1 MSIKFNISKYQKWFI
16 WGIASLFYLYET
28 FLRVSPSV
36 MTHDLMRDFEVN
48 SASLGV
54 LSSFYYYAYVILQ
67 VPCGMI
73 VDKIGIRR
81 IVTFS
86 TLLCVAGT
94 LLFAE
99 SQSIS
104 LAKLGRFMIGAGS
117 ACAFISCLKVT
128 VEWFNPMRFALV
140 AGLTNMMGTFGGI
153 CAGRPLALF
162 VNQLGWR
169 EASFWLAMIGLG
181 VAVVAWFWLKDHP
194 ENQMNKEQHAEK
206 PFLEGLSFLVKNKQI
221 WLGGIIGGFMYLPI
235 SVFAELWGV
244 PFLMHTYK
252 VSNADASTA
261 SVMIFIGMAVGGTF
275 SAYLLTHFKSIVS
288 VMRFS
293 AVTSG
298 LVFIG
303 IAYTALFPFWFA
315 FILMFF
321 AGFFIGGQVLCF
333 TLARNNSAADISG
346 TAVGFTNAIVMMGGI
361 IFQPLLGHIL
371 DVFWDGAVTNS
382 GVRLYSTQA
391 YQMSILTIPVCL
403 LICVVVLR
411 FVKEPDAPQAD
422 L

>member
-1 MSIKFNISKYQKWFI
+1 MSLKISKYQKWFI
-16 WGIASLFYLYET
+16 WGITSLFYLYET

-94 LLFAE
+94 LLFAGSE
-99 SQSIS
+99 NLS
-104 LAKLGRFMIGAGS
+104 LAKLGRFMVGAGS

-128 VEWFNPMRFALV
+128 VEWFSPMRFALV
-140 AGLTNMMGTFGGI
+140 AGLSNMMGTFGGI

-169 EASFWLAMIGLG
+169 EASFWLGIIGLG
-181 VAVVAWFWLKDHP
+181 VAVVAWCWLKDHP
-194 ENQMNKEQHAEK
+194 ENQANKEQHAEK
-206 PFLEGLSFLVKNKQI
+206 PFLEGFLSLVKNKQI
-221 WLGGIIGGFMYLPI
+221 WLGGMIGGFMYLPI

-244 PFLMHTYK
+244 PFLMHTYN

-261 SVMIFIGMAVGGTF
+261 SVMIFIGMALGGTF
-275 SAYLLTHFKSIVS
+275 SAYLLNYLKSIIR

-293 AVTSG
+293 TITSG
-298 LVFIG
+298 IIFIG
-303 IAYTALFPFWFA
+303 IAYTAFFPFWFA
-315 FILMFF
+315 FILMFL

-346 TAVGFTNAIVMMGGI
+346 TAVGFTNGIVMMGGI

-371 DVFWDGAVTNS
+371 DVFWDGAVTGS
-382 GVRLYSTQA
+382 GVRLYSTHA
-391 YQMSILTIPVCL
+391 YQMSILTIPICL
-403 LICVVVLR
+403 LLCVVVLR
-411 FVKEPDAPQAD
+411 FIKEPDMPQTD

>member
-1 MSIKFNISKYQKWFI
+1 MSLKISKDQKWFI
-16 WGIASLFYLYET
+16 WGITSLFYLYET

-94 LLFAE
+94 LLFAGSE
-99 SQSIS
+99 NLS
-104 LAKLGRFMIGAGS
+104 LAKLGRFMVGAGS

-128 VEWFNPMRFALV
+128 VEWFSPMRFALV
-140 AGLTNMMGTFGGI
+140 AGLSNMMGTFGGI

-169 EASFWLAMIGLG
+169 EASFWLAIIGLG
-181 VAVVAWFWLKDHP
+181 VAVVAWCWLKDHP
-194 ENQMNKEQHAEK
+194 QNQANKEQHAEK
-206 PFLEGLSFLVKNKQI
+206 PFLEGFLSLAKNKQI
-221 WLGGIIGGFMYLPI
+221 WLGGMIGGLMYLPI

-244 PFLMHTYK
+244 PFLMHTYN

-261 SVMIFIGMAVGGTF
+261 SVMIFIGMALGGTF
-275 SAYLLTHFKSIVS
+275 SAYLLNHLKSIIR

-293 AVTSG
+293 TIMSG
-298 LVFIG
+298 IIFIG
-303 IAYTALFPFWFA
+303 IAYTAFFPFWFS
-315 FILMFF
+315 FVLMFF

-346 TAVGFTNAIVMMGGI
+346 TAVGFTNGIVMMGGI
-361 IFQPLLGHIL
+361 IFQPFLGHIL
-371 DVFWDGAVTNS
+371 DVFWDGAVTGS
-382 GVRLYSTQA
+382 GVRLYSTHA
-391 YQMSILTIPVCL
+391 YQMSILTIPICL
-403 LICVVVLR
+403 LLCVVVLR
-411 FVKEPDAPQAD
+411 FIKEPDMQQTE

>member
-1 MSIKFNISKYQKWFI
+1 
-16 WGIASLFYLYET
+16 
-28 FLRVSPSV
+28 
-36 MTHDLMRDFEVN
+36 
-48 SASLGV
+48 
-54 LSSFYYYAYVILQ
+54 
-67 VPCGMI
+67 MI

-94 LLFAE
+94 FLFAD
-99 SQSIS
+99 SQSLG

-128 VEWFNPMRFALV
+128 VEWFSPMRFALI

-169 EASFWLAMIGLG
+169 PASFWLATLGLG
-181 VAVVAWFWLKDHP
+181 VAAVAWFWLKDHP
-194 ENQMNKEQHAEK
+194 ETDNNKEQHAER
-206 PFLEGLSFLVKNKQI
+206 PFSEGFSSLVKNKQI
-221 WLGGIIGGFMYLPI
+221 WLGGIVGGLMYLPI

-244 PFLMHTYK
+244 PYLMHVYT

-261 SVMIFIGMAVGGTF
+261 SVMIFVGMAVGGTC
-275 SAYLLTHFKSIVS
+275 SAYFLTYFKSIIR

-293 AVTSG
+293 ALTSG
-298 LVFIG
+298 IVFIG
-303 IAYTALFPFWFA
+303 IAYVALFPFWFA
-315 FILMFF
+315 FVLMFL

-333 TLARNNSAADISG
+333 TLARNNSDADISG
-346 TAVGFTNAIVMMGGI
+346 TAIGFTNAIVMTGAI

-371 DVFWDGAVTNS
+371 DIFWDGAIADY
-382 GVRLYSTQA
+382 GVRLYSTHA

-403 LICVVVLR
+403 LLCVVVLR
-411 FVKEPDAPQAD
+411 FVKEPTMPQTN

>member
-1 MSIKFNISKYQKWFI
+1 MSLKISKYQKWFI
-16 WGIASLFYLYET
+16 WGITSLFYLYET

-99 SQSIS
+99 SQSLG

-128 VEWFNPMRFALV
+128 VEWFSPMRFALV
-140 AGLTNMMGTFGGI
+140 AGLSNMMGTFGGI

-162 VNQLGWR
+162 VNHLGWR
-169 EASFWLAMIGLG
+169 QASFWLAMIGLG
-181 VAVVAWFWLKDHP
+181 VAVVAWCWLKDHP
-194 ENQMNKEQHAEK
+194 ENDANKEIHAEK
-206 PFLEGLSFLVKNKQI
+206 PFLEGFSSLVKNKQI

-244 PFLMHTYK
+244 PFLMHVYN

-261 SVMIFIGMAVGGTF
+261 SVMIFIGMAIGGTF
-275 SAYLLTHFKSIVS
+275 SAYLLTHFKSIVR
-288 VMRFS
+288 VMQFS
-293 AVTSG
+293 TITSG
-298 LVFIG
+298 IVFIG
-303 IAYTALFPFWFA
+303 IAYTAFFPFWFS
-315 FILMFF
+315 FILMFL

-333 TLARNNSAADISG
+333 TLARNNSEADISG

-371 DVFWDGAVTNS
+371 DLFWDGAVTDY
-382 GVRLYSTQA
+382 GVRLYSTHA
-391 YQMSILTIPVCL
+391 YQMSILTIPICL
-403 LICVVVLR
+403 LLCVVVLR
-411 FVKEPDAPQAD
+411 FIKEPNTPQTD

>member
-1 MSIKFNISKYQKWFI
+1 MKISRYQKWFI
-16 WGIASLFYLYET
+16 WGITSLFYLYET

-36 MTHDLMRDFEVN
+36 MTHDLMRDFDVN

-99 SQSIS
+99 SQSLS

-128 VEWFNPMRFALV
+128 VEWFSPMRFALV
-140 AGLTNMMGTFGGI
+140 AGLSNTMGTLGGI

-169 EASFWLAMIGLG
+169 EASFWLAIIGLG
-181 VAVVAWFWLKDHP
+181 VAIVAWCWLKDHP
-194 ENQMNKEQHAEK
+194 ENGANKEQHAEK
-206 PFLEGLSFLVKNKQI
+206 PFLEGFLTLIKNKQI
-221 WLGGIIGGFMYLPI
+221 WLGGIIGGLMYLPV

-244 PFLMHTYK
+244 PFLMHVYK
-252 VSNADASTA
+252 VSNADASSA
-261 SVMIFIGMAVGGTF
+261 SVMIFIGMALGGTF
-275 SAYLLTHFKSIVS
+275 SAYLLTYFKSIVR

-293 AVTSG
+293 TITSG
-298 LVFIG
+298 IVFIG
-303 IAYTALFPFWFA
+303 IAYTAFFPFWFS
-315 FILMFF
+315 FILMFL

-333 TLARNNSAADISG
+333 TLSRNNSAADISG
-346 TAVGFTNAIVMMGGI
+346 TAVGFTNGIVMMGGI

-371 DVFWDGAVTNS
+371 DIFWDGATTDA
-382 GVRLYSTQA
+382 GVRLYTTHA
-391 YQMSILTIPVCL
+391 YQMSILTIPICL

-411 FVKEPDAPQAD
+411 FIKEPDTPQTD
-422 L
+422 S

>member
-1 MSIKFNISKYQKWFI
+1 
-16 WGIASLFYLYET
+16 
-28 FLRVSPSV
+28 

-94 LLFAE
+94 LLFAD
-99 SQSIS
+99 SQSLG

-128 VEWFNPMRFALV
+128 VEWFSPMRFALV
-140 AGLTNMMGTFGGI
+140 AGLSNMMGTFGGI

-169 EASFWLAMIGLG
+169 EASFWLAIIGLG
-181 VAVVAWFWLKDHP
+181 VAAVAWCWLKDHP
-194 ENQMNKEQHAEK
+194 ENDTNKEIHAEK
-206 PFLEGLSFLVKNKQI
+206 PFLEGFSSLVKNKQI
-221 WLGGIIGGFMYLPI
+221 WLGGMIGGFMYLPI

-275 SAYLLTHFKSIVS
+275 SAYLLTYFKSIIR

-293 AVTSG
+293 AIMSG
-298 LVFIG
+298 IIFIG
-303 IAYTALFPFWFA
+303 IAYAAFFPFWFA
-315 FILMFF
+315 FILMFL

-346 TAVGFTNAIVMMGGI
+346 TAVGFTNGIVMTGGI

-371 DVFWDGAVTNS
+371 DIFWDGAVTDS
-382 GVRLYSTQA
+382 GVRLYSTHA

-403 LICVVVLR
+403 LLCVVVLR
-411 FVKEPDAPQAD
+411 FIKEPTTPQTD

>member
-1 MSIKFNISKYQKWFI
+1 
-16 WGIASLFYLYET
+16 
-28 FLRVSPSV
+28 

-99 SQSIS
+99 SQSIN

-140 AGLTNMMGTFGGI
+140 ASLTNMMGTFGGI

-169 EASFWLAMIGLG
+169 EASFWLAIIGLG
-181 VAVVAWFWLKDHP
+181 VALISWCWLKDHP
-194 ENQMNKEQHAEK
+194 ENQANKKQQTEK
-206 PFLEGLSFLVKNKQI
+206 PFLQGLSYLVKNRQI

-275 SAYLLTHFKSIVS
+275 SAYLLTQFKSIVR

-293 AVTSG
+293 AATCG
-298 LVFIG
+298 FVFIG
-303 IAYTALFPFWFA
+303 IAYTAFFPFWFS
-315 FILMFF
+315 FVLMFF

-346 TAVGFTNAIVMMGGI
+346 TAVGFTNAIVMTGGI

-371 DVFWDGAVTNS
+371 DIFWDGSVTS
-382 GVRLYSTQA
+382 YGVRLYSTHA

-411 FVKEPDAPQAD
+411 FVKEPDTPQTD